1 MKFLRKLLF
10 LLLCVST
17 FAVAEPLQVTASF
30 SILADVAREIGGER
44 VNVNEIVRSNQDMHV
59 YRITPQDLRLVR
71 SSKLVLLNGQGF
83 EPAEFVRSIQ
93 AAKVPFVEATQNIHL
108 MDNHD
113 EHEHEH
119 EHEHKHNDK
128 HEHSHGDK
136 DPHVWQDPVLM
147 QKYAENIANALI
159 SVDSASSD
167 YYKKRLANYQKQ
179 LKELDDWATKEISV
193 IPVAKRKVLTA
204 HDAFGYLGERYQIR
218 FIAPQ
223 GVSEDSEPSAKQI
236 ANIIRQVKQENIRA
250 VFMEN
255 ISNPRLMRQLSR
267 ETGVDISGKL
277 YSDALPESGSYI
289 KMMQHNI
296 SELVKAM
303 KQ

>member
-119 EHEHKHNDK
+119 EHEHNDK

>member
-1 MKFLRKLLF
+1 MIFLRRLLI
-10 LLLCVST
+10 LLSLLCCRLV
-17 FAVAEPLQVTASF
+17 VAEPLQVTASF
-30 SILADVAREIGGER
+30 SVLADVAREIGGER
-44 VNVNEIVRSNQDMHV
+44 VLVHEIVHSNQDMHV
-59 YRITPQDLRLVR
+59 YRITPQDLRQVR

-93 AAKVPFVEATQNIHL
+93 AAKVPFVEAVQGINL

-113 EHEHEH
+113 EHEHE
-119 EHEHKHNDK
+119 HNDK

-159 SVDSASSD
+159 SVDAASSD
-167 YYKKRLANYQKQ
+167 YYKKRLADYQKQ
-179 LKELDDWATKEISV
+179 LKELDAWATKEIAT
-193 IPVAKRKVLTA
+193 IPLAKRKVLTA
-204 HDAFGYLGERYQIR
+204 HDAFGYLGEHYQIR

-223 GVSEDSEPSAKQI
+223 GVSEDSEPSAKQV
-236 ANIIRQVKQENIRA
+236 ANIIRQIKQENIRA
-250 VFMEN
+250 VFIEN
-255 ISNPRLMRQLSR
+255 INNPRLVRQLSR

-277 YSDALPESGSYI
+277 YSDALPENSSYI
-289 KMMQHNI
+289 SMMKHNI

>member
-1 MKFLRKLLF
+1 M
-10 LLLCVST
+10 
-17 FAVAEPLQVTASF
+17 AEPLQVTASF

-119 EHEHKHNDK
+119 EHEHNDK